1 MKSQDE
7 KDLHYVIGEL
17 RSIQNSFGL
26 LEVMKWYEFRFLH
39 RGAWYGRRIWKQY
52 QEKYWTDISLKHG
65 VNKTP
70 DT

>member
-26 LEVMKWYEFRFLH
+26 LEIMKWYEFRFLH
-39 RGAWYGRRIWKQY
+39 REAWYGRRI
-52 QEKYWTDISLKHG
+52 
-65 VNKTP
+65 
-70 DT
+70 